1 MRKRSLF
8 LEGLLLITMT
18 FGISGCAIGG
28 DDKEN
33 EIVEDPLKN
42 QSEYYIVGTVKSST
56 GMISNATVTISD
68 DIKTTTNSSGVYS
81 LAVSEAKT
89 YKLTITADGYETF
102 ETTASLASGI
112 AKRSLTT
119 NHVKLAKA
127 LAFGPLYK
135 ANGATIEVPKLESL
149 SQEIAGI
156 IGIPIDGADDNTK
169 IAAVAFEE
177 ARVAN
182 PAIST
187 QPQQTQASNNNIA
200 IKASPSDAKATKDI
214 KISIPNPSTQAS
226 QGYFNINNMTVE
238 SKNLP
243 VTKAA
248 SPNVN
253 FENNHYIITIPKG
266 EMIAGKYF
274 LRVKFTKQAE
284 NIVADG
290 YNSVNG
296 KNGVLKI
303 ENSDYSAQTNI
314 PVKLKIKSGWDYIT
328 TPDKALKD
336 AGASDALATEI
347 GKYIED
353 EEGGKSG
360 SYEIE
365 KNLTTSISGNHVL
378 YYGSKCMSRVKTYT
392 FKVMVNG
399 QNKDIAIKLK
409 SYEGHKEEYTNGPIS
424 QHSGGG
430 TGTQK

>member
-18 FGISGCAIGG
+18 FSMSGCAIGG

-33 EIVEDPLKN
+33 EIVEDPLKT
-42 QSEYYIVGTVKSST
+42 QSEYYIVGTVKSSNGT
-56 GMISNATVTISD
+56 ISNATVAISD

-89 YKLTITADGYETF
+89 YKLTFAADGFETF
-102 ETTASLASGI
+102 ETTANIASSA

-119 NHVKLAKA
+119 INVKLAKA
-127 LAFGPLYK
+127 LVFGPLYT

-149 SQEIAGI
+149 TQEIAGI
-156 IGIPIDGADDNTK
+156 IGIPADGTGENTK
-169 IAAVAFEE
+169 ITAVAFEE
-177 ARVAN
+177 ARVAS
-182 PAIST
+182 PATSA
-187 QPQQTQASNNNIA
+187 QPQQIQASNNNIA
-200 IKASPSDAKATKDI
+200 IKTNPTDAKAIKDI
-214 KISIPNPSTQAS
+214 KISIPNPSSQAN
-226 QGYFNINNMTVE
+226 QGYFNTNNMVVE
-238 SKNLP
+238 SKDLP
-243 VTKAA
+243 ATRAA

-274 LRVKFTKQAE
+274 LRVKFTKQAD

-303 ENSDYSAQTNI
+303 ENNNYSAQTNI
-314 PVKLKIKSGWDYIT
+314 PLKIKIKSGWDYIT
-328 TPDKALKD
+328 TPSKALKD

-365 KNLTTSISGNHVL
+365 KDLTTSLSGNHVL
-378 YYGSKCMSRVKTYT
+378 YYGSKSMSRVKTYT

-399 QNKDIAIKLK
+399 QSKDIVLKLK
-409 SYEGHKEEYTNGPIS
+409 SYEGHKEEYTNGPTS

-430 TGTQK
+430 TGTQN

>member
-1 MRKRSLF
+1 MKKRSLF
-8 LEGLLLITMT
+8 LEGLLLIAMT
-18 FGISGCAIGG
+18 FGMSGCAFGG

-42 QSEYYIVGTVKSST
+42 QSEYYIVGTVKSSS
-56 GMISNATVTISD
+56 GMVSNATVTISD

-81 LAVSEAKT
+81 LTVSEAKT
-89 YKLTITADGYETF
+89 YKLTFTADGYETF
-102 ETTASLASGI
+102 EATASLASSM
-112 AKRSLTT
+112 AKRSMTII
-119 NHVKLAKA
+119 NVKLAKA
-127 LAFGPLYK
+127 LVFGPLYT

-149 SQEIAGI
+149 TEEIAST
-156 IGIPIDGADDNTK
+156 IGIPADGAGENTK

-177 ARVAN
+177 TRVAS
-182 PAIST
+182 PATSA
-187 QPQQTQASNNNIA
+187 QPQQIQASNNNIA
-200 IKASPSDAKATKDI
+200 IKTSPADAKATKDI

-274 LRVKFTKQAE
+274 LRVKFTKQAD
-284 NIVADG
+284 NIIADG

-314 PVKLKIKSGWDYIT
+314 SLKIKIKSGWDYIT

-353 EEGGKSG
+353 EEGGKNG

-365 KNLTTSISGNHVL
+365 KSLTASLSGNHVL

-392 FKVMVNG
+392 FKVIVNG
-399 QNKDIAIKLK
+399 QNKDLAIKLK

>member
-18 FGISGCAIGG
+18 FSMSGCAIGG

-33 EIVEDPLKN
+33 EIVEDPLKT
-42 QSEYYIVGTVKSST
+42 QSEYYIVGTVKSSNGT
-56 GMISNATVTISD
+56 ISNATVAISD

-89 YKLTITADGYETF
+89 YKLTFAADGFETF
-102 ETTASLASGI
+102 ETTANIASSA

-119 NHVKLAKA
+119 INVKLAKA
-127 LAFGPLYK
+127 LVFGPLYT

-149 SQEIAGI
+149 TQEIAGI
-156 IGIPIDGADDNTK
+156 IGIPADGTGENTK
-169 IAAVAFEE
+169 ITAVAFEE
-177 ARVAN
+177 ARVAS
-182 PAIST
+182 PATSA
-187 QPQQTQASNNNIA
+187 QPQQIQASNNNIA
-200 IKASPSDAKATKDI
+200 IKTSPTDAKAIKDI
-214 KISIPNPSTQAS
+214 KISIPNPSSQAN
-226 QGYFNINNMTVE
+226 QGYFNTNNMVVE
-238 SKNLP
+238 SKVLP
-243 VTKAA
+243 ATRAA

-253 FENNHYIITIPKG
+253 FDNNHYIVTIPKG

-274 LRVKFTKQAE
+274 LRVKFTKQAD
-284 NIVADG
+284 NIIADG

-296 KNGVLKI
+296 KNEVLKVV
-303 ENSDYSAQTNI
+303 NSDYSAQTNI
-314 PVKLKIKSGWDYIT
+314 PLKIKIKSGWDYIT
-328 TPDKALKD
+328 TPAKALKD

-365 KNLTTSISGNHVL
+365 KDLTASLSGNHVL
-378 YYGSKCMSRVKTYT
+378 YYGSKSMSRVKTYT

-399 QNKDIAIKLK
+399 QSKDIVLKLK
-409 SYEGHKEEYTNGPIS
+409 SYEGHKEEYTNGPTS

-430 TGTQK
+430 TGTQN